1 MTNQQPGPAV
11 VEESRRWTKK
21 TIRKTMVVVLVCAL
35 AIAAWAI
42 AVAVGGTPAGNEVGL
57 ASTQTQQAAPST
69 SASGSAAANPSA
81 PPSPSPP
88 PQSGVPEPAKTL
100 PAVIP
105 SKSPAEVSKEAA
117 LAAVAQPIAA
127 PVPLDKVVT
136 VEPGLDV
143 KVSNFAAVD
152 GVAQGVGEIAGPS
165 IQFTVVVVNNSGKAL
180 QSNNIAVTVEYGTDK
195 SPAVQLSG
203 PGTAAFPA
211 VIADK
216 QTATAAFVFNVPL
229 DQRQQ
234 VRILTS
240 LNASSPIAAFE
251 GAVSVSKG
259 TP

>member
-11 VEESRRWTKK
+11 VEENRRWTKK
-21 TIRKTMVVVLVCAL
+21 IMVVVLVGAL
-35 AIAAWAI
+35 ALAAWAI
-42 AVAVGGTPAGNEVGL
+42 AAALGGTPAGNDVGL
-57 ASTQTQQAAPST
+57 AGTQSQQATPST

-88 PQSGVPEPAKTL
+88 AQSGAPEPAKT
-100 PAVIP
+100 PAAVIP
-105 SKSPAEVSKEAA
+105 SKSPAEVTKEAA

-143 KVSNFAAVD
+143 KVSNIAAVD

-165 IQFTVVVVNNSGKAL
+165 IQFTVVVVNNSG
-180 QSNNIAVTVEYGTDK
+180 QDVPGNNIAVTVEFGKDK

-203 PGTAAFPA
+203 PGTVAFPA
-211 VIADK
+211 VIANK
-216 QTATAAFVFNVPL
+216 QTATATFVFNVPL